1 MAKGDFSG
9 IAKKSK
15 SPKLVNDFIEGAAV
29 DGKGG
34 ELNPKAKRDYKS
46 IRLGLN
52 EYEYKL
58 LEEAASNANLS
69 LVAFIRT
76 SWMNRAKD
84 K

>member
-15 SPKLVNDFIEGAAV
+15 SPKAVNDFIEAAAV
-29 DGKGG
+29 DGSG
-34 ELNPKAKRDYKS
+34 ELNPKSKRDYKS
-46 IRLGLN
+46 IRLGFN

-69 LVAFIRT
+69 LVAYIRT
-76 SWMNRAKD
+76 SWMNRAKE